1 MQSFTSG
8 NRRTGTMLAA
18 YLIQS
23 GSSYDDAMGAIQTA
37 NPKAEL
43 RAAQTTF
50 LQELANQPVP
60 YDNL

>member
-1 MQSFTSG
+1 
-8 NRRTGTMLAA
+8 MLAA

-50 LQELANQPVP
+50 LQELANQYPMTTFDHP
-60 YDNL
+60 P